1 MFGSFDLLAGDW
13 GKAGNASYL
22 VNTFMLPIPNSW
34 GKFENIPVAQVEALS
49 VATEENL
56 KKMAGTVG
64 WGLVGGL
71 ALGPIGLVAGLLA
84 GGRKKEV
91 TFICKFKDGRKILAK
106 ADIKVF
112 EKIQAGCF

>member
-1 MFGSFDLLAGDW
+1 MFGTFDLLAGDW
-13 GKAGNASYL
+13 GKGGNAQFTSN
-22 VNTFMLPIPNSW
+22 VFILPVPNSW
-34 GKFENIPVAQVEALS
+34 GKRENINVAQVLELS

-56 KKMAGTVG
+56 KKMAGSVG

-106 ADIKVF
+106 ADNKVF